1 MVMEPFMEDEN
12 EVGNPPP
19 ISNDKRCRYCCGLLL
34 CAEASICPI
43 CGKHQKDGL
52 LGRLLHWAPLA
63 PVASA
68 VLSFFLLAVSFMQM
82 IGTSR
87 TLGIANELK
96 LKAEATSDRLGK
108 VEGVLTQVDIASN
121 GRKLCLLYE
130 PAMMDE
136 PTIGVMPLYVPSKW
150 TARACIDQ
158 ARLAPAGTKFRLGC
172 VFVDHASIGKASE
185 VSAKLNAAIPAEN
198 CGW

>member
-1 MVMEPFMEDEN
+1 
-12 EVGNPPP
+12 
-19 ISNDKRCRYCCGLLL
+19 
-34 CAEASICPI
+34 
-43 CGKHQKDGL
+43 
-52 LGRLLHWAPLA
+52 
-63 PVASA
+63 
-68 VLSFFLLAVSFMQM
+68 M

-130 PAMMDE
+130 PAMMGE

-158 ARLAPAGTKFRLGC
+158 ARLAPSGTKFRLGC
-172 VFVDHASIGKASE
+172 VFRSE
-185 VSAKLNAAIPAEN
+185 EHTSELQ
-198 CGW
+198 